1 MAVMQHIQQVDAQ
14 AFALLCPW
22 CASAH
27 HSHCLTTLVSSAG
40 AHDLR
45 IAPPLPLRKALGRP
59 ARASSLVSIACRY
72 PGAGPDTGAPGFVDT
87 LRAERDLPSPAP
99 LQVLERRPSRLA
111 GVCQAVV
118 IHRAD
123 ALICQLAHQQGY
135 APVIGAV
142 WCLQHNQP
150 HEGMHSC
157 IAFL

>member
-1 MAVMQHIQQVDAQ
+1 MQC
-14 AFALLCPW
+14 AFLH
-22 CASAH
+22 AS
-27 HSHCLTTLVSSAG
+27 G